1 MIFINVIII
10 TVAPGP
16 VVTLQNDSTTQT
28 CVTLSWTYGFNG
40 NALITGVNINY
51 RAIDNSNTA
60 HNGSTTTDQTSITIC
75 NLQPLTVYQF
85 NVTVSNEV
93 SNTVGVSSSIIISVE
108 TLSLSKKY
116 IINNYN
122 GIIIINI

>member
-1 MIFINVIII
+1 MYNKYVIINVIII

-16 VVTLQNDSTTQT
+16 VVRLQNDSTTQT

-40 NALITGVNINY
+40 NAPITGVNINY
-51 RAIDNSNTA
+51 RAIDISNTA
-60 HNGSTTTDQTSITIC
+60 HNDSTSTDQTSITIC

-93 SNTVGVSSSIIISVE
+93 SNTVGVSSSRIISVE

-116 IINNYN
+116 CNLML
-122 GIIIINI
+122 